1 MASKDPKM
9 SKQGDPDNMKHVT
22 LKTPLKLETF
32 WRLESSKSH
41 GVMISIYS
49 IGLSTL
55 QDTQNYKDQ
64 YDPLWHQVS
73 STATGNE
80 TA

>member
-22 LKTPLKLETF
+22 LKPETF

-41 GVMISIYS
+41 GVMIYAYS
-49 IGLSTL
+49 IGQSTL
-55 QDTQNYKDQ
+55 QDMQNHKDQ
-64 YDPLWHQVS
+64 YDPL
-73 STATGNE
+73 
-80 TA
+80 